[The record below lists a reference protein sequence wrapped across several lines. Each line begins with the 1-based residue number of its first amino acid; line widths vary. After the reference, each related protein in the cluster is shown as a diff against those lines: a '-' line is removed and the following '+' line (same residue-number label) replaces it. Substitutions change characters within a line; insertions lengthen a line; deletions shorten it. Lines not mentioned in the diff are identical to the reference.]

1 MLSDEELA
9 TLARQ
14 AGELTGEAFPSANS
28 AWLCKYT
35 ELLWSRAQFEF
46 VVQPA
51 VQHAIATKALVGA

>member
-1 MLSDEELA
+1 MLSDGERA
-9 TLARQ
+9 ALARQ
-14 AGELTGEAFPSANS
+14 AGELTGEAFPSVNS

-51 VQHAIATKALVGA
+51 IKHAIAAKAPAGA